1 MLECRP
7 LYLWARSSTAEQ
19 WPFKPLVLG
28 SNPSALI
35 HFNPSCGDFCL
46 VQSPR
51 REDAI
56 RISARSLDSIPHTGI
71 FVWFRALAGRMP
83 FESQRAHSFNPSYGD
98 FCLVQSPHR
107 EDGIRICARSLIQSL
122 MRGFLFG
129 SEPSQGGCHSNL
141 SALTRFNPSCR
152 DFCLV
157 QSPRRED
164 GIRISA
170 RSLDSILHAGIF
182 VWFKTLSEKMHGE
195 KSQIT
200 IASEF
205 TPGALSW
212 VTSSLFHSSC
222 TLE

>member
-35 HFNPSCGDFCL
+35 HFNPSC
-46 VQSPR
+46 R
-51 REDAI
+51 
-56 RISARSLDSIPHTGI
+56 
-71 FVWFRALAGRMP
+71 
-83 FESQRAHSFNPSYGD
+83 D